1 MFYKVFKEYI
11 SSMLRM

>member
-1 MFYKVFKEYI
+1 MFYKVLKEYI